1 MRTETLYNIAKKLYV
16 NYKPQL
22 MDLDFVDQVIVH
34 DCEYYWD
41 IYLDEI
47 ELKYIK
53 ALLTTFLCKKEIM
66 NRK

>member
-66 NRK
+66 TRK